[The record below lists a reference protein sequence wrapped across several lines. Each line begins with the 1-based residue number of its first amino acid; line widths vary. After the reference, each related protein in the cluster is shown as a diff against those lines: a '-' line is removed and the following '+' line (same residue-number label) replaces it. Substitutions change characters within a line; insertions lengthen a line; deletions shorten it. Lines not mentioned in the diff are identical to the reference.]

1 MYSSQRSQSI
11 VQPRQP
17 LPTRQPLP
25 VRQLPTRQALPQS
38 SISARAPLPRQP
50 LHRHSLS
57 PRSSQPTQQSQQ
69 PPRQALPPR
78 NDATAQR
85 LTSVSST
92 APRQPVL
99 RGGALGAGR
108 SASDN
113 RFAPL
118 YRKPEHDAQP
128 IRAKGQFNVNMG
140 SRPPVMDTPQFGAA
154 SHLRRRTDSPI
165 VRRVSPTEESVPEQR
180 SQENTALP
188 SFVYPNSTQPR
199 TDSPIQKLDKNEL
212 ARLLGTAPAPA
223 PVVEESTRTKM
234 YTPLAR
240 KTATQTK
247 CLLCGGLDHQSQDC
261 LQKPIVRATSEQAQG
276 PWAYRDRN
284 TRQGTN
290 RPEQVF
296 GAKHHEDAFDR
307 LRPAENEYLR
317 SKDAQSVTAA
327 LQGKFEFKENTG
339 PGQRY
344 QNPESQRP
352 RQTESLSAAAEAWAQ
367 KTGSRME
374 SMENERVYED
384 MDQRRRREDGIDR
397 RRSRFIMDDDTP
409 ASEAREPE
417 RRRGRADKRARGGVT
432 QMDDDLDDRVVSK
445 VEQKRLRKEAKKAA
459 QLLKP
464 EPTPVYL
471 PEYIS
476 VANLAS
482 MLKLRVE
489 DFVRK
494 LEELG
499 FEEVQNDH
507 ILNAEHAGLIAQEY
521 NFEPVLQTAEE
532 DHDLYA
538 APPLSPEEYAK
549 LPVRPPVVTIMGHV
563 DHGKTTILDFMR
575 NSSVA
580 ASEFGGIT
588 QHIGAFS
595 VPLASGKKITFLDTP
610 GHAAFETMRARGAN
624 VTDIVVLV
632 VAADDSVMPQT
643 VEAIK
648 HAQTARVPLIV
659 AINKIDKPQAN
670 AEAVKLDLGRHG
682 IEIEDFGGD
691 VQTVCVSGKTGQG
704 IPDLEEAISTLSEM
718 LDHRADPQANV
729 EGWILEGST
738 KKSGKVATVLIR
750 NGTLR
755 PGDLLVAGTTWTRV
769 KTLKNE
775 AGVIVKEVGPGLP
788 VEVDGWREQPIAG
801 DEALQ
806 AVDEQTASAV
816 AELRAEKVER
826 EQMAR
831 DVDAINKSRQLEA
844 ERREAEEAAEAAAKA
859 GEDIPEE
866 VVKVKE
872 SGPEIISFIVKG
884 DVSGSVEAVIDSI
897 SSIGNAEIGTKVLRH
912 GVGPPS
918 EFDIEHAAVA
928 KGHIVNFNTVVPS
941 HISALAAEK
950 GVLILDS
957 NIIYRVVENVK
968 ALLSEKLGPKITQRV
983 VGEAEVAAVFDISL
997 GGKKKMKVAGSKV
1010 RNGVISNNSKVK
1022 VLRNEQKVFEGT
1034 FSFLL
1039 YHLERLLTPIFRYRH
1054 LPQEPKEGR
1063 RPNA

>member
-1 MYSSQRSQSI
+1 
-11 VQPRQP
+11 
-17 LPTRQPLP
+17 
-25 VRQLPTRQALPQS
+25 
-38 SISARAPLPRQP
+38 
-50 LHRHSLS
+50 
-57 PRSSQPTQQSQQ
+57 
-69 PPRQALPPR
+69 
-78 NDATAQR
+78 
-85 LTSVSST
+85 
-92 APRQPVL
+92 
-99 RGGALGAGR
+99 
-108 SASDN
+108 
-113 RFAPL
+113 
-118 YRKPEHDAQP
+118 
-128 IRAKGQFNVNMG
+128 
-140 SRPPVMDTPQFGAA
+140 MDTPQFGAA
-154 SHLRRRTDSPI
+154 SHLRRRTDSPT
-165 VRRVSPTEESVPEQR
+165 VRRVSPTEERVPEQR
-180 SQENTALP
+180 NQENSAQSL
-188 SFVYPNSTQPR
+188 FVYPSTTQSR
-199 TDSPIQKLDKNEL
+199 TDSPIQKLNNDEL
-212 ARLLGTAPAPA
+212 ARLLGNAPA
-223 PVVEESTRTKM
+223 PVAEESNRTKM

-240 KTATQTK
+240 KTTTQTK
-247 CLLCGGLDHQSQDC
+247 CLLCGGLGHQSQNC
-261 LQKPIVRATSEQAQG
+261 LQKPIVRSTSEQSQE

-284 TRQGTN
+284 TRQGTS
-290 RPEQVF
+290 RSDQVF
-296 GAKHHEDAFDR
+296 GSKHHEDALDR
-307 LRPAENEYLR
+307 LRPAGNEYLR
-317 SKDAQSVTAA
+317 PKDAHSVSAA
-327 LQGKFEFKENTG
+327 LQSKIEPKEILG
-339 PGQRY
+339 SEQQY
-344 QNPESQRP
+344 QQLESQRP
-352 RQTESLSAAAEAWAQ
+352 RKSESLSAAAEAWAQ
-367 KTGSRME
+367 KTGPRME
-374 SMENERVYED
+374 GMEANERVYED
-384 MDQRRRREDGIDR
+384 VDQRRRKEDGMDR
-397 RRSRFIMDDDTP
+397 RRSRFIMDDNTH

-417 RRRGRADKRARGGVT
+417 RRRGRADKRARGGVM

-482 MLKLRVE
+482 LLKLRVE

-538 APPLSPEEYAK
+538 APPLSPEEYAE

-670 AEAVKLDLGRHG
+670 PDTVKLDLGRHG

-691 VQTVCVSGKTGQG
+691 VQTICVSGKTGQG

-729 EGWILEGST
+729 EGWVLEGST

-801 DEALQ
+801 DEVLQ

-816 AELRAEKVER
+816 AELRADKVER

-844 ERREAEEAAEAAAKA
+844 ERREAETAAEAAAKA
-859 GEDIPEE
+859 GEDVPEE

-897 SSIGNAEIGTKVLRH
+897 SSIGNAEVGTKVLRH

-918 EFDIEHAAVA
+918 EFDVEHAAVA

-1022 VLRNEQKVFEGT
+1022 VLRNEEKVFEGMFT
-1034 FSFLL
+1034 LL
-1039 YHLERLLTPIFRYRH
+1039 PLPFRAFADQILR
-1054 LPQEPKEGR
+1054 
-1063 RPNA
+1063 